1 MGKKKKLLR
10 FAENETF
17 PNLFQWPSVPDTPDM
32 AMKGQWGASY
42 FKNAAPLVLELGCG
56 KGDYTVGLAQLN
68 PDCNYVGVDIKGAR
82 LWRGC
87 RNALEW
93 GLPNVAFARIQ
104 VEFIEKMFAPDEVSE
119 IWVTFPDPQPN
130 KPRKRLTSPVFLARY
145 ARILRAGGLVHLKTD
160 DYDLY
165 DYTLNEVV
173 RPAGYDIVANTA
185 DLYREDAP
193 GFELA
198 RAVRTYYEGIWLAA
212 GKTIKYIAFRLGG
225 EGKPTP

>member
-1 MGKKKKLLR
+1 
-10 FAENETF
+10 
-17 PNLFQWPSVPDTPDM
+17 
-32 AMKGQWGASY
+32 MKGQWGASY

-56 KGDYTVGLAQLN
+56 KGDYTVGLAQLD
-68 PDCNYVGVDIKGAR
+68 PARNYVGVDIKGAR

-87 RNALEW
+87 RNALERA
-93 GLPNVAFARIQ
+93 LPNVAFARIQ

-130 KPRKRLTSPVFLARY
+130 KPRKRLTSPMFLARY
-145 ARILRAGGLVHLKTD
+145 ARILRAGGVVHLKTD

-173 RPAGYDIVANTA
+173 RPAGYEIVARTA
-185 DLYREDAP
+185 DLYREEAP

-198 RAVRTYYEGIWLAA
+198 RAVQTYYEGIWLAA
-212 GKTIKYIAFRLGG
+212 GKTIKYIAFRLSGG
-225 EGKPTP
+225 GKPNS

>member
-1 MGKKKKLLR
+1 
-10 FAENETF
+10 
-17 PNLFQWPSVPDTPDM
+17 
-32 AMKGQWGASY
+32 MKGQWGASY

-56 KGDYTVGLAQLN
+56 KGDYTVGLAQLD
-68 PDCNYVGVDIKGAR
+68 PARNYVGVDIKGAR

-87 RNALEW
+87 RNALERA
-93 GLPNVAFARIQ
+93 LPNVAFARIQ

-130 KPRKRLTSPVFLARY
+130 KPRKRLTSPMFLARY
-145 ARILRAGGLVHLKTD
+145 ARILRAGGVVHLKTD

-173 RPAGYDIVANTA
+173 RPAGYEIVACTA
-185 DLYREDAP
+185 DLYREEAP

-198 RAVRTYYEGIWLAA
+198 RAVQTYYEGIWLAA
-212 GKTIKYIAFRLGG
+212 GKTIKYIAFRLSGG
-225 EGKPTP
+225 GKPNS